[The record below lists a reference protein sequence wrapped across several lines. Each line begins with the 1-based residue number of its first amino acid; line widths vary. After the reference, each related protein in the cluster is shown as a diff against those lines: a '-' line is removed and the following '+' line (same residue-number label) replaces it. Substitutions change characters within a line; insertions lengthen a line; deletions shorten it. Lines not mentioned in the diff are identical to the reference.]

1 MALTGI
7 DLMVM
12 WSPDLFG
19 RAGFGEAAERI
30 AAVLTGVAFCIAT
43 PVGMLTVD
51 RFGRRPI
58 LLLGAAGQTVC
69 MCLLGLLFWAG
80 GGETVSNGGVG
91 GWLAVGCV
99 LGFIMSFG
107 ISWGI
112 VAWIIPEELMP
123 LHLRAS
129 AIGLCVVSNC
139 APRSC
144 SLLSGILLVAA
155 LTMPPQ
161 GLPTTSRSRRG
172 SRSRPA
178 SPRRAAA
185 SSTRPSTPSR
195 CGSSGGGCRRR
206 RGWRSRRWRRRRARA
221 GPWVGGR
228 ACRWSRWRREANPSP
243 LDRLDRA
250 G

>member
-1 MALTGI
+1 MG
-7 DLMVM
+7 
-12 WSPDLFG
+12 S
-19 RAGFGEAAERI
+19 
-30 AAVLTGVAFCIAT
+30 VLTGVAFCIAT

-80 GGETVSNGGVG
+80 GGETVSSGGFG

-139 APRSC
+139 APC
-144 SLLSGILLVAA
+144 
-155 LTMPPQ
+155 T
-161 GLPTTSRSRRG
+161 
-172 SRSRPA
+172 
-178 SPRRAAA
+178 
-185 SSTRPSTPSR
+185 
-195 CGSSGGGCRRR
+195 
-206 RGWRSRRWRRRRARA
+206 
-221 GPWVGGR
+221 
-228 ACRWSRWRREANPSP
+228 ACT
-243 LDRLDRA
+243 
-250 G
+250 